1 MIKKGLKM
9 DKIKCLI
16 NMLIAYFLYPFTKK
30 KFKGRKIW
38 LVGGNAGELY
48 VDNGRAIYE
57 YLRAKPEIEEF
68 WVLNEGAK
76 IRKKILG
83 GKLIKGSVNAYLYF
97 MHAEVVLFSHSISA
111 DIAPY
116 LFVVPFVNRF
126 HYKTLKVF
134 LNHGTVGFKVRK
146 AMNAK
151 TEKIAEELVKSYDV
165 NICDSE
171 FERKVKTTTWWEVP
185 ENTAFVTGYPRY
197 DKLYRVE
204 VSEKEIFFMPTW
216 RNWIKLEDTKIEDT
230 EYFKNIMELV
240 TNEKLNKF
248 LEENNIKFNI
258 YIHQLMQ
265 DYLKSFSKIKLGEN
279 VQLLPKE
286 SEITKELQKSKILI
300 TDYSSVAYDFF
311 YLNKPILFFQFDKDE
326 YQKKVGSYVDLD
338 KELFGK
344 AVYNVDECVQGII
357 DLTNNNFKYEKNLY
371 EKIEKLRPKFLK
383 YSDKANCDR
392 VYDLILKK
400 LGERNE
406 KENNKR

>member
-1 MIKKGLKM
+1 
-9 DKIKCLI
+9 
-16 NMLIAYFLYPFTKK
+16 
-30 KFKGRKIW
+30 
-38 LVGGNAGELY
+38 
-48 VDNGRAIYE
+48 
-57 YLRAKPEIEEF
+57 
-68 WVLNEGAK
+68 
-76 IRKKILG
+76 
-83 GKLIKGSVNAYLYF
+83 
-97 MHAEVVLFSHSISA
+97 
-111 DIAPY
+111 
-116 LFVVPFVNRF
+116 
-126 HYKTLKVF
+126 
-134 LNHGTVGFKVRK
+134 
-146 AMNAK
+146 MNAK

-185 ENTAFVTGYPRY
+185 GNTAFVTGYPRY

-265 DYLKSFSKIKLGEN
+265 DYLKSFSKIKLGKN

-286 SEITKELQKSKILI
+286 SEITKELQKAKILI

>member
-1 MIKKGLKM
+1 M

-57 YLRAKPEIEEF
+57 YLRAKSEIEEF

-126 HYKTLKVF
+126 HYKALKVF

-146 AMNAK
+146 AMNVK

-216 RNWIKLEDTKIEDT
+216 RNWIKLEDAKIEDT

-265 DYLKSFSKIKLGEN
+265 DYLKSFSKIKLGKN

-326 YQKKVGSYVDLD
+326 YQEKVGSYVDLD

>member
-1 MIKKGLKM
+1 M

-57 YLRAKPEIEEF
+57 YLRAKSEIEEF

-126 HYKTLKVF
+126 HYKALKVF

-146 AMNAK
+146 AMNVK

-265 DYLKSFSKIKLGEN
+265 DYLKSFSKIKLGKN

-326 YQKKVGSYVDLD
+326 YQEKVGSYVDLD

>member
-1 MIKKGLKM
+1 
-9 DKIKCLI
+9 
-16 NMLIAYFLYPFTKK
+16 MLIAYFLYPFTKK

-171 FERKVKTTTWWEVP
+171 FERKIKTETWWEVP
-185 ENTAFVTGYPRY
+185 ANTAFVTGYPRY

-204 VSEKEIFFMPTW
+204 VNEKKFFFMPTW

-230 EYFKNIMELV
+230 EYFKNIMEFV

-265 DYLKSFSKIKLGEN
+265 DYLKSFSKIKLGKN

-286 SEITKELQKSKILI
+286 SEITEELQKSKVLI

-311 YLNKPILFFQFDKDE
+311 YLKKPILFFQFDKDE

-357 DLTNNNFKYEKNLY
+357 DLTNSNFKYEKNLY